1 MSDGSK
7 DEDILETGRGQLDAL
22 RAETE
27 HLLESERGQLEAL
40 RAETEGFLTRRV
52 TFWGLRWS
60 LGFAVIWAVVSYEP
74 AWHWLWWAGAA
85 LAALSLAALVLGHVA
100 LTRKLRKADRA
111 IDRAREIARSL
122 DEGTP

>member
-7 DEDILETGRGQLDAL
+7 GEDILEIGRGQLDAL

-27 HLLESERGQLEAL
+27 ELLETERGQVEAL
-40 RAETEGFLTRRV
+40 RAETQGFLNRRV

-85 LAALSLAALVLGHVA
+85 LAAVSLAALVLGHVV
-100 LTRKLRKADRA
+100 LTRKLKKADLA